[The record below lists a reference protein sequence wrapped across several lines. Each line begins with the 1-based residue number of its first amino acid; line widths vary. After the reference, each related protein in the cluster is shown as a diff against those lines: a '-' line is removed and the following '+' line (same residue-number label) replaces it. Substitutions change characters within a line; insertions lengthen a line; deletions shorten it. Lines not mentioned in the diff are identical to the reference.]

1 MTAVTLGCLTPDDQ
15 AAVVTGRIRAVL
27 DRYGCSELTV
37 PAGYHTT
44 AVLTAELPLCPVDDE
59 DREGWRVFLRTD
71 DGRLRAPFEPNKA
84 IWAKGATVIAPC
96 PHGGQTRLERCLCG
110 IRYVPDPAVFPHTVD
125 LTKATYRD
133 GLALPAGWRIVAAR
147 GTAEGAVHRDVSA
160 RGDGYIS
167 FHEYRRAQR
176 FRIADLFYTD

>member
-1 MTAVTLGCLTPDDQ
+1 M
-15 AAVVTGRIRAVL
+15 
-27 DRYGCSELTV
+27 
-37 PAGYHTT
+37 
-44 AVLTAELPLCPVDDE
+44 
-59 DREGWRVFLRTD
+59 
-71 DGRLRAPFEPNKA
+71 
-84 IWAKGATVIAPC
+84 
-96 PHGGQTRLERCLCG
+96 
-110 IRYVPDPAVFPHTVD
+110 D